1 MANHTNRRAGGEP
14 CRGVV
19 SVLPVTATGCP
30 RPEPDAPK
38 ALRNGC
44 ATAAQRL
51 RNERHTAA
59 ELRPPRATWDH
70 PTPMNTSAKKKTSP
84 KSSTSKASKAS
95 KASGKK
101 AVQASTKRPGKGAAA
116 RGAAIAGV
124 DKKIFV
130 LDTNVLLHDPR
141 AMFLFEDNDV
151 VIPIYVVEEIDTFKK
166 DLSEL
171 GRNAR
176 QVSRYL
182 DQLRQDGSLAT
193 GVKLDRGGVLRVATT
208 HLALP
213 EEVTMDRGQD
223 SKIMA
228 VALELS
234 IANKKTGRVVV
245 FITKDTNLRI
255 RADAIGIYTED
266 FEPEHVQID
275 DLFRGWQEVEV
286 ESQLIDKFY
295 ADGSVELPDPYYAPN
310 EYICL
315 IDKDKPTRTALG
327 RSNFDHDAG
336 TNRLMPIDT
345 YKNGVWGIRP
355 KNREQNYALDALLD
369 DKIQLVTLV
378 GKAGS
383 GKTLLAIAAG
393 LAKVTDQNIYQRM
406 LVSRPIFP
414 LGKDLGYLP
423 GDVEEKLNPWM
434 QPIFDN
440 VEFLMGLTQKEKKR
454 GRSYKELMDLG
465 IVQIEPLTYIRG
477 RSIPQQ
483 YMIVDEAQNLTPHE
497 VKTIISRAGEG
508 TKIVLT
514 GDPYQI
520 DNPYVDQTNNGLIH
534 VVNRFRAEKIAAH
547 IVLTRGERSELAEI
561 AANLL

>member
-1 MANHTNRRAGGEP
+1 MHK
-14 CRGVV
+14 V
-19 SVLPVTATGCP
+19 
-30 RPEPDAPK
+30 
-38 ALRNGC
+38 
-44 ATAAQRL
+44 
-51 RNERHTAA
+51 
-59 ELRPPRATWDH
+59 
-70 PTPMNTSAKKKTSP
+70 
-84 KSSTSKASKAS
+84 
-95 KASGKK
+95 
-101 AVQASTKRPGKGAAA
+101 
-116 RGAAIAGV
+116 
-124 DKKIFV
+124 FV

-141 AMFLFEDNDV
+141 AMFSFEDNDV

-182 DQLRQDGSLAT
+182 DQLRQDGSLAM
-193 GVKLDRGGVLRVATT
+193 GVKLDRGGKLRVATT

-213 EEVTMDRGQD
+213 EEVSMDRGQD

-228 VALELS
+228 VALELT
-234 IANKKTGRVVV
+234 ILNKKGPSRVV

-266 FEPEHVQID
+266 FDADGVVID
-275 DLFRGWQEVEV
+275 DIYKGWQEVDV
-286 ESQLIDKFY
+286 DGPQVDQFY
-295 ADGSVELPDPYYAPN
+295 ADGTITLPDPYYAPN
-310 EYICL
+310 EYVVL
-315 IDKDKPTRTALG
+315 RDKEKATRTALG
-327 RSNFDHDAG
+327 RARLDAEAQV
-336 TNRLMPIDT
+336 TRLTPLDP
-345 YKNGVWGIRP
+345 YKAGVWGIRP
-355 KNREQNYALDALLD
+355 KNREQHFALDALLD
-369 DKIQLVTLV
+369 DNIKLVTLV

-393 LAKVTDQNIYQRM
+393 LAKVTDQNVFQRL

-440 VEFLMGLTQKEKKR
+440 IEFLMGLTQKEKKR
-454 GRSYKELMDLG
+454 GRSHKELIDLG

-477 RSIPQQ
+477 RSIPAQ

-534 VVNRFRAEKIAAH
+534 VVNRFRSEKIAAH
-547 IVLTRGERSELAEI
+547 IVLAKGERSELAEI

>member
-1 MANHTNRRAGGEP
+1 MQ
-14 CRGVV
+14 
-19 SVLPVTATGCP
+19 
-30 RPEPDAPK
+30 
-38 ALRNGC
+38 
-44 ATAAQRL
+44 QR
-51 RNERHTAA
+51 
-59 ELRPPRATWDH
+59 
-70 PTPMNTSAKKKTSP
+70 AKK
-84 KSSTSKASKAS
+84 SSGPHKNQ
-95 KASGKK
+95 KK
-101 AVQASTKRPGKGAAA
+101 AVAKKAAA
-116 RGAAIAGV
+116 S
-124 DKKIFV
+124 KKDVHKVFV

-141 AMFLFEDNDV
+141 AMFSFEDNDV
-151 VIPIYVVEEIDTFKK
+151 VIPIYVVEEIDSFKK

-182 DQLRQDGSLAT
+182 DGLRDDGSLAT
-193 GVKLDRGGVLRVATT
+193 GVKLDRGGLLRVAIT

-213 EEVTMDRGQD
+213 EEVSTDRGQD
-223 SKIMA
+223 SKILA
-228 VALELS
+228 VALELTVES
-234 IANKKTGRVVV
+234 KKNGRQVV

-255 RADAIGIYTED
+255 RADAIGIHAED
-266 FEPEHVQID
+266 FEPEHIQID
-275 DLFRGWQEVEV
+275 ELYKGWQEVEV
-286 ESQLIDKFY
+286 DGATFDKFW
-295 ADGSVELPDPYYAPN
+295 AEGGIALPDPYYAPN

-315 IDKDKPTRTALG
+315 KDSERPQRTALS
-327 RSNFDHDAG
+327 RSKVDTEAG
-336 TNRLMPIDT
+336 ATRLVPLDP
-345 YKNGVWGIRP
+345 YKQGVWGIRP
-355 KNREQNYALDALLD
+355 KNREQHFALDALLD
-369 DKIQLVTLV
+369 DKIKLVTLV

-393 LAKVTDQNIYQRM
+393 LVKVAEENVFQRL

-423 GDVEEKLNPWM
+423 GDVEDKLNPWM

-454 GRSYKELMDLG
+454 GRSHKELLDLG
-465 IVQIEPLTYIRG
+465 IMQIEPLTYIRG
-477 RSIPQQ
+477 RSIPNQ

-520 DNPYVDQTNNGLIH
+520 DNPYVDQTNNGLVH

-547 IVLTRGERSELAEI
+547 VVLQKGERSELAEI

>member
-1 MANHTNRRAGGEP
+1 MH
-14 CRGVV
+14 
-19 SVLPVTATGCP
+19 
-30 RPEPDAPK
+30 
-38 ALRNGC
+38 
-44 ATAAQRL
+44 
-51 RNERHTAA
+51 ER
-59 ELRPPRATWDH
+59 
-70 PTPMNTSAKKKTSP
+70 AKKK
-84 KSSTSKASKAS
+84 SSSS
-95 KASGKK
+95 KK
-101 AVQASTKRPGKGAAA
+101 AAGSRAKPGAPAATA
-116 RGAAIAGV
+116 RAPIAGS
-124 DKKIFV
+124 KIHKVFV

-141 AMFLFEDNDV
+141 AMFSFEDNDV

-182 DQLRQDGSLAT
+182 DQLRQDGSLAM
-193 GVKLDRGGVLRVATT
+193 GVQLDRGGKLRVATT

-213 EEVTMDRGQD
+213 EEVSMDRGQD

-228 VALELS
+228 VALELT
-234 IANKKTGRVVV
+234 ILHKKGPSRVV

-266 FEPEHVQID
+266 FDAEGGVALD
-275 DLFRGWQEVEV
+275 DIYKGWQEVDV
-286 ESQLIDKFY
+286 DGPVVDQFY
-295 ADGSVELPDPYYAPN
+295 AEGTITLPDPYYAPN
-310 EYICL
+310 EYVVL
-315 IDKDKPTRTALG
+315 RDKEKPARTALG
-327 RSNFDHDAG
+327 RARLDAEANV
-336 TNRLMPIDT
+336 TRLAPLDP
-345 YKNGVWGIRP
+345 YKAGVWGIRP
-355 KNREQNYALDALLD
+355 KNREQHFALDALLD
-369 DKIQLVTLV
+369 DSIKLVTLV

-393 LAKVTDQNIYQRM
+393 LAKVTDQNVFQRL

-440 VEFLMGLTQKEKKR
+440 IEFLMGLTQKEKKR
-454 GRSYKELMDLG
+454 GRSHKELIDLG

-477 RSIPQQ
+477 RSIPAQ

-534 VVNRFRAEKIAAH
+534 VVNRFRSEKIAAH
-547 IVLTRGERSELAEI
+547 IVLAKGERSELAEI